1 MVRGPYWHVE
11 QTGRAMTPY
20 RVRCPYCDHVGRGW
34 WVGGDTFG
42 EVRCGACDRR
52 FRSDGRAVAST
63 PARKDKED

>member
-1 MVRGPYWHVE
+1 
-11 QTGRAMTPY
+11 MTPY
-20 RVRCPYCDHVGRGW
+20 RLRCPYCDHVGRGW

-63 PARKDKED
+63 PAKDKEH